1 MNFHQIIDSETAR
14 QGIYRIF
21 SDCYHLP
28 DKSMPEK
35 LEKLE
40 KQLVRLN
47 SKADSHVSQMQ
58 VELAS
63 MDDYDSLKIDFSRL
77 LIGPYSL
84 PAPPY
89 GSVYLEK
96 ERKVMG
102 DSTLDVEARYEQFGL
117 GLSKDFKNVPDHIA
131 AELEFMFFLIYKE
144 IDSIQSDDPLQ
155 AVDFLLGQESFLQDH
170 LNMWV
175 PDFANCII
183 EHSGTDFYRHL
194 VQATQLFIAED
205 LEYLN
210 QNNLSVIQTKKAHDA
225 AI

>member
-1 MNFHQIIDSETAR
+1 
-14 QGIYRIF
+14 
-21 SDCYHLP
+21 
-28 DKSMPEK
+28 
-35 LEKLE
+35 
-40 KQLVRLN
+40 
-47 SKADSHVSQMQ
+47 
-58 VELAS
+58 
-63 MDDYDSLKIDFSRL
+63 
-77 LIGPYSL
+77 
-84 PAPPY
+84 
-89 GSVYLEK
+89 
-96 ERKVMG
+96 
-102 DSTLDVEARYEQFGL
+102 EQFGL